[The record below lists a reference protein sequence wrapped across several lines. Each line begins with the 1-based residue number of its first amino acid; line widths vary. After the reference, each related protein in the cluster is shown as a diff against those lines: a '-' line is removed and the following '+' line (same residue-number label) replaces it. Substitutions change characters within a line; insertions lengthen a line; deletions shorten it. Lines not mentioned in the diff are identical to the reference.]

1 MDLGIKGKTALITG
15 GGGGLGAETAKY
27 LLEAGVRVVLTD
39 LEQDLLDEA
48 VKGLDG
54 DVTTVAA
61 DLTSDDGVDVLKKAV
76 TDAIGVP
83 DILVGAAGI
92 TGAQGFFHEIDMEG
106 WRSTLEIDFFSVVR
120 VVGAFIPGMRQK
132 GWGRIVLLASEDAV
146 QPYTDELPYCA
157 AKAAVLSLV
166 KGLSKT
172 YASEGILVN
181 AVSPAFIASP
191 MTDRMMSKR
200 AEQLDVSVDEAIES
214 FLDEDRPFMEL
225 KRRGQPDEVG
235 AVVAFLC
242 SERASFVNGSNYR
255 VDSGSVA
262 TI

>member
-1 MDLGIKGKTALITG
+1 MDLGIAGKTALITG
-15 GGGGLGAETAKY
+15 GGGGIGAETAK
-27 LLEAGVRVVLTD
+27 LLLAEGVRVVLTD
-39 LEQDLLDEA
+39 LDEDLLAEA
-48 VKGLDG
+48 ARGLDG

-76 TDAIGVP
+76 TEAIGTP

-92 TGAQGFFHEIDMEG
+92 TGAQGFFHEIDMDG

-120 VVGAFIPGMRQK
+120 VVGAFVPGMREK
-132 GWGRIVLLASEDAV
+132 GWARIVLLASEDAV

-172 YASEGILVN
+172 YASEGVLVN

-191 MTDRMMSKR
+191 MTDKMMQKR
-200 AEQLDVSVDEAIES
+200 SEQLDTSVEEAITS

-225 KRRGQPDEVG
+225 KRRGEADEV
-235 AVVAFLC
+235 ASVIAFLC